1 MNINSDGYPS
11 VTSDDHKGDTA
22 TQGFN
27 TDVLE
32 SMDPALSS
40 DVREKLGLLNTG
52 TDVFYGSD
60 FVHPEHIPQVAEVLH
75 KSAATGH
82 VSGSAIPAALEA
94 EQHLESGIPYVKQL
108 SPNFITTG
116 ATFFPAP
123 SGNANLVTP
132 VQIAGYDPKRFRITL
147 HPWVTGSGV
156 TGQLWIGKEQADV
169 NQAASGEPM
178 GGFPLA
184 TGNANSTNTLTF
196 HWADSMYV
204 AQDINSTIDT
214 YLFWTIE
221 KYQ

>member
-1 MNINSDGYPS
+1 MNINFDEYPS

-32 SMDPALSS
+32 SMDADLASN
-40 DVREKLGLLNTG
+40 VRENLGLLNPG

-60 FVHPEHIPQVAEVLH
+60 FVHPEHIPQVVDVLRRA
-75 KSAATGH
+75 AATDH
-82 VSGSAIPAALEA
+82 VSGDAIPAALEA
-94 EQHLESGIPYVKQL
+94 EQHIESGIPYVKQL

-123 SGNANLVTP
+123 NGSASLVAP
-132 VQIAGYDPKRFRITL
+132 IQIAGYDPKRYRITL
-147 HPWVTGSGV
+147 HPWVPGTGL

-169 NQAASGEPM
+169 AQAASGEPM

-204 AQDINSTIDT
+204 AADINATIDT

>member
-1 MNINSDGYPS
+1 MNQNTDGYPS
-11 VTSDDHKGDTA
+11 VTSDDHTGDTA

-32 SMDPALSS
+32 SLDPALASN
-40 DVREKLGLLNTG
+40 VREHLGLMNNG

-60 FVHPEHIPQVAEVLH
+60 FVHPEHIPQVVEVLN
-75 KSAATGH
+75 KAAATDH
-82 VSGSAIPAALEA
+82 VSGEAIPAALAE

-116 ATFFPAP
+116 AAYFPAP
-123 SGNANLVTP
+123 SGSENLVTP
-132 VQIAGYDPKRFRITL
+132 VQIAGYDPKRYRITL
-147 HPWVTGSGV
+147 HPWVKSGSV
-156 TGQLWIGKEQADV
+156 GQIWIGKEQSDISQS
-169 NQAASGEPM
+169 NGGLPM

-184 TGNANSTNTLTF
+184 VGNNNANNMREF
-196 HWADSMYV
+196 HWADALWA
-204 AQDINSTIDT
+204 AQDADSTIDT